1 MRVRLFFIFISFSLF
16 IVGCGTV
23 KQTAVSNLSKEEST
37 VTTSRDLDASTLI
50 DTTKID
56 GKVVSI
62 VKVEFF
68 PDSPPPIISREDDR
82 EVQDSAPLVEDQPR
96 PTNTVT
102 TNGTTISGAIK
113 SAEIV
118 EIEQTSEVRRKT
130 ETQVTE
136 QTDEVVETAA
146 ETQSAEEVIPVK
158 DPRRFLWLAV
168 LIGVSLIAALIVY
181 AKFIKPLNI
190 GSRIAGIASK
200 FGNLLKKG

>member
-62 VKVEFF
+62 VKVKFF

-118 EIEQTSEVRRKT
+118 EIEQTSEVRGKT

-136 QTDEVVETAA
+136 QTDEGVETAA